1 MSDGADA
8 DDRPQADSASPRG
21 RAGLRGFAALLADGL
36 AEFANATLDLDPA
49 GAARLAA
56 LDGTRVLIRTSAPT
70 LAPVISGEPTGG
82 ATDLVF
88 SLKVSGERLRLFYGP
103 IDAPD
108 VIVTGS
114 PTVLIGWAL
123 SRGRN
128 RAPGLRIDGDS
139 HRLDALA
146 EIVRT
151 FTPDLA
157 RPLGRLFGAEG
168 ASQLLGAAELA
179 FAGLRSVI
187 EGAGAGLKQG
197 SAQWFATR
205 EGLQAFLDEL
215 DELRIDVDR
224 LAARVA
230 AVEGRSS
237 STPTSVDGA
246 APASGVAGAATDG
259 TGDPSNASP

>member
-1 MSDGADA
+1 VSDNAGA
-8 DDRPQADSASPRG
+8 DDRAETDSASDRD

-56 LDGTRVLIRTSAPT
+56 LDGIRVLIRTPAPT
-70 LAPVISGEPTGG
+70 LAPATSGERAGSP
-82 ATDLVF
+82 AELIF
-88 SLKVSGERLRLFYGP
+88 SLKVSGDRLRFFYGP

-139 HRLDALA
+139 QRLDALA
-146 EIVRT
+146 EIVRN

-157 RPLGRLFGAEG
+157 RPLGRLLGPDS

-215 DELRIDVDR
+215 DSLRIEVDR

-230 AVEGRSS
+230 AAEDRA
-237 STPTSVDGA
+237 TP
-246 APASGVAGAATDG
+246 APTAGNDAGQATGLPGAATDKA
-259 TGDPSNASP
+259 DDARP